1 MALNMFPN
9 SKICVTYLGR
19 CATGVSST
27 AALSDGR
34 SLHPLMHELRS
45 AMPSKLFIMF
55 CAFCMGACL
64 AVEIF
69 AADQTVSP
77 ALQEGRSLLT
87 WEQAI
92 RTAIEKHPL
101 IKISEHEALES
112 KAVVKQIESA
122 NYPQVTGI
130 LSSSAG
136 NTRVLANLGISGS
149 LPKPTNYLITPGIRA
164 DYLITDFGRTA
175 HRILSQQALAA
186 SAEKDVLT
194 SKALAILGVEQAYL
208 NCLKQQRL
216 VDISREVLSERDLIR
231 QQTEAFYRRQL
242 RSKLDLDFASVESNR
257 AEVVL
262 IKAQNNLVLSFA
274 ALNTAMGLQG
284 PVNYQ
289 LEQAVFSVTPSASPD
304 SLIQDAL
311 NQRPELLG
319 SKDRIQA
326 AEDALQSAKALR
338 LGSINAIGTAAYTWW
353 GHEERPSGKEVS
365 NPGAKL
371 GWYGAGG
378 TSSFPLYT
386 GGRLEAQIEEADA
399 RKGETQA
406 ATRSIANDIVLQVV
420 RAYLS
425 RLTAEQQFKVSEEK
439 VAYAREALTLARE
452 RYKAGLGSIL
462 DVTTSTTDLLS
473 AEVGLADA
481 QYDYR
486 ASEAALAY
494 ATGAE
499 YARY

>member
-1 MALNMFPN
+1 VALNMFPN

-439 VAYAREALTLARE
+439 VAY
-452 RYKAGLGSIL
+452 
-462 DVTTSTTDLLS
+462 
-473 AEVGLADA
+473 
-481 QYDYR
+481 R
-486 ASEAALAY
+486 AKH
-494 ATGAE
+494 
-499 YARY
+499 